1 MKSILFVEKKL
12 RIDKIGFLYLSAIMK
27 NAGHKVDMIQDD
39 VESVDNYLSEND
51 IDFVMYSVMSGEH
64 PWFLQKNRDLKEHHK
79 FTSVMGGP
87 HFTFFPEQGLEDSS
101 VDYVVRGPGENVILD
116 IIDGIYKDKFVV

>member
-27 NAGHKVDMIQDD
+27 NAGHTVDMIQDD
-39 VESVDNYLSEND
+39 VESVDQYLRNNFV
-51 IDFVMYSVMSGEH
+51 DFIMYSVMSGEH
-64 PWFLQKNRDLKEHHK
+64 PWFLQKNRDLKKNHK

-87 HFTFFPEQGLEDSS
+87 HFTFFPEQGLDDPA
-101 VDYVVRGPGENVILD
+101 VDYVVRGPGEICCRLNARC
-116 IIDGIYKDKFVV
+116 